1 MGKGEDHVV
10 LAENVKAQQ
19 FDQVLALFE
28 RGIEHDHARSLVRK
42 AKNEAQEIYHHC
54 GKLRGFG
61 VFIVHHVHRSS
72 GNASP
77 AVLAA
82 GYQPLLFSS
91 AEAFLG
97 TATAHLAAC
106 MVLDIHLP
114 GMSGLELG
122 RKLTA
127 SGRVPPIIFITGQDD
142 DAAREEARQLQC
154 LAYFRKPFE
163 GVALLDAIRQAL
175 SAHKGAN

>member
-1 MGKGEDHVV
+1 MNRNLAPRMLDQNKLPVVIVED
-10 LAENVKAQQ
+10 
-19 FDQVLALFE
+19 DD
-28 RGIEHDHARSLVRK
+28 GMRK
-42 AKNEAQEIYHHC
+42 ALDRL
-54 GKLRGFG
+54 LR
-61 VFIVHHVHRSS
+61 
-72 GNASP
+72 
-77 AVLAA
+77 AA

>member
-1 MGKGEDHVV
+1 MNRNLAPRMLDQNKLPVVIVED
-10 LAENVKAQQ
+10 
-19 FDQVLALFE
+19 DD
-28 RGIEHDHARSLVRK
+28 GMRK
-42 AKNEAQEIYHHC
+42 ALDRL
-54 GKLRGFG
+54 LR
-61 VFIVHHVHRSS
+61 
-72 GNASP
+72 
-77 AVLAA
+77 AA

-127 SGRVPPIIFITGQDD
+127 SSRVPPIIFITAQDD

-163 GVALLDAIRQAL
+163 GATLLDAIRQAL
-175 SAHKGAN
+175 SSHKGAN